1 MVLYLRTGA
10 IIPTAPTG
18 RDHAYLGVSSPTVS
32 EPSQATSAH
41 PRAGSPDEQ
50 WADTAHLL
58 AGCARVR
65 IGTVRA
71 DRSVDY
77 PTRGERKLTLAR
89 PVSPAAVRVYG
100 DDGCCRALFLDLD
113 AKGRHGA
120 ADVERDE
127 AVLQHILAVAGLRSF
142 TDIAPTGGRHIYV
155 PLAKRLPFEVAREI
169 VEALARH
176 APTLDPGPHRSVR
189 TGCIRT
195 PGSAHGAG
203 GYQTLTSSLSSAV
216 DMLRRPNTPT
226 TLAELRGILAAD
238 IAAVRAQRA
247 SLAVPPEAGTF
258 PQGAAPNKLSARVAA
273 IARNGIWDAGR
284 YDSPSAARQAV
295 ITACVR
301 AGWGITDVQR
311 RIGDGTWPALAGMYA
326 RYSPGR
332 RLASLRADWLK
343 AQAFIART
351 PLSTEPGNEPRNHS
365 VHISN
370 TSAPLSQGGADHG
383 WIRTW
388 RAAVSTY
395 ETVRLP
401 GRHWY
406 TARFLLRAI
415 GEAAHKSGSKYVGF
429 GCRSLAEACGADYTT
444 VSVLLHEL
452 QRAGWIDL
460 IEPGRGEMADL
471 YELTLP
477 NDLRESAQGLRW
489 QSGKIFSLRPAFRE
503 LGHVSAFVFEAL
515 EQGRA
520 SSITELVSV
529 TGISRRAVHTSVD
542 LLAAWDLVE
551 RSSDGLRAFPERL
564 GRVAEHLDVFDAI
577 YEQMRRHRAQ
587 RAAWRAWLARFEGA
601 WDEGSDWNA
610 LHSPSAEAPLAME
623 VA

>member
-1 MVLYLRTGA
+1 M
-10 IIPTAPTG
+10 
-18 RDHAYLGVSSPTVS
+18 
-32 EPSQATSAH
+32 
-41 PRAGSPDEQ
+41 
-50 WADTAHLL
+50 
-58 AGCARVR
+58 
-65 IGTVRA
+65 
-71 DRSVDY
+71 
-77 PTRGERKLTLAR
+77 
-89 PVSPAAVRVYG
+89 
-100 DDGCCRALFLDLD
+100 
-113 AKGRHGA
+113 
-120 ADVERDE
+120 
-127 AVLQHILAVAGLRSF
+127 
-142 TDIAPTGGRHIYV
+142 
-155 PLAKRLPFEVAREI
+155 
-169 VEALARH
+169 
-176 APTLDPGPHRSVR
+176 
-189 TGCIRT
+189 
-195 PGSAHGAG
+195 
-203 GYQTLTSSLSSAV
+203 
-216 DMLRRPNTPT
+216 
-226 TLAELRGILAAD
+226 LAAD

-247 SLAVPPEAGTF
+247 DLAAAPEAGAS
-258 PQGAAPNKLSARVAA
+258 PQGTASDKLSARVAA
-273 IARNGIWDAGR
+273 IARNGMWDAGR

-301 AGWGITDVQR
+301 AGWDITDVQR
-311 RIGDGTWPALAGMYA
+311 RISDGTWPALAGMYA
-326 RYSPGR
+326 RYSPSR
-332 RLASLRADWLK
+332 RPASLRADWLK

-351 PLSTEPGNEPRNHS
+351 PQNAEAGTELRNHT

-370 TSAPLSQGGADHG
+370 TSVLVSQGGTDHG

-395 ETVRLP
+395 EVVRLP

-452 QRAGWIDL
+452 QRVGWIDL

-477 NDLRESAQGLRW
+477 SDLRESAERLRW
-489 QSGKIFSLRPAFRE
+489 QRGKIFSLRPAFRE

-542 LLAAWDLVE
+542 LLTAWDLVE

-564 GRVAEHLDVFDAI
+564 GRVAEHLDVFEAI

-587 RAAWRAWLARFEGA
+587 RAAWRAWLARFEDA
-601 WDEGSDWNA
+601 WDEGSDWDEV
-610 LHSPSAEAPLAME
+610 HSPSSDALLAME

>member
-1 MVLYLRTGA
+1 
-10 IIPTAPTG
+10 
-18 RDHAYLGVSSPTVS
+18 VSSPTVS
-32 EPSQATSAH
+32 ELSQASQAH

-58 AGCARVR
+58 AGCDRVR
-65 IGTVRA
+65 IGTIRA
-71 DRSVDY
+71 DRSVNY

-89 PVSPAAVRVYG
+89 PTAPAAVRVYG

-113 AKGRHGA
+113 AKGRHGPL
-120 ADVERDE
+120 DVDRDQ
-127 AVLQHILAVAGLRSF
+127 AVLQRILAVAGLRTF
-142 TDIAPTGGRHIYV
+142 VDVAPTGGRHIYV
-155 PLAKRLPFEVAREI
+155 PLAKRLPFEVAREL

-189 TGCIRT
+189 TGCVRT
-195 PGSAHGAG
+195 PGSTHAAG
-203 GYQTLTSSLSSAV
+203 GHQALTTSLSSAV
-216 DMLRRPNTPT
+216 DVLKRPNPPT
-226 TLAELRGILAAD
+226 AIAELRGMLAGD
-238 IAAVRAQRA
+238 IAAVRAQRHDLTIVA
-247 SLAVPPEAGTF
+247 TPTSDGP
-258 PQGAAPNKLSARVAA
+258 GAPGKLSARVVA
-273 IARNGIWDAGR
+273 IARNGLWDAGR

-301 AGWGITDVQR
+301 AGWDLTDVQR
-311 RIGDGTWPALAGMYA
+311 RISDGTWPALAGMYA
-326 RYSPGR
+326 RYSPAR
-332 RLASLRADWLK
+332 RPVSLRADWLK
-343 AQAFIART
+343 AKAYVDRT
-351 PLSTEPGNEPRNHS
+351 PQSPETSGDVLKNS

-370 TSAPLSQGGADHG
+370 TSALVSQGGDDHG

-415 GEAAHKSGSKYVGF
+415 GEAAHKTGSRYVGF

-452 QRAGWIDL
+452 QRVGWIDL
-460 IEPGRGEMADL
+460 LESARGETADL

-477 NDLRESAQGLRW
+477 HDLRGRSDELRW
-489 QSGKIFSLRPAFRE
+489 QRGKVYSLRPAFRE
-503 LGHVSAFVFEAL
+503 LGHVSAFVFEAV
-515 EQGRA
+515 EQHRA
-520 SSITELVSV
+520 HSITELVTI
-529 TGISRRAVHTSVD
+529 TGISRRAVHTSID
-542 LLAAWDLVE
+542 LLTAWNLVE
-551 RSSDGLRAFPERL
+551 RTDDGLRAFPERL
-564 GRVAEHLDVFDAI
+564 GRVAEHLGVFEAI

-587 RAAWRAWLARFEGA
+587 RATWRAWLARFEGA
-601 WDEGSDWNA
+601 WDEGEHWDA
-610 LHSPSAEAPLAME
+610 LHSPEAETLFATE

>member
-1 MVLYLRTGA
+1 M
-10 IIPTAPTG
+10 
-18 RDHAYLGVSSPTVS
+18 SSPTVS
-32 EPSQATSAH
+32 EPSQASQAH

-58 AGCARVR
+58 AGCDRVR
-65 IGTVRA
+65 IGTIRA

-89 PVSPAAVRVYG
+89 PTAPAAVRVYG

-113 AKGRHGA
+113 AKGRHGPL
-120 ADVERDE
+120 DVDRDQ

-142 TDIAPTGGRHIYV
+142 VDVAPTGGRHIYV
-155 PLAKRLPFEVAREI
+155 PLAKRLPFEVAREL

-195 PGSAHGAG
+195 PGSAHGSG
-203 GYQTLTSSLSSAV
+203 GHQTLTTSLSTAV
-216 DMLRRPNTPT
+216 DALMRPNPPAAV
-226 TLAELRGILAAD
+226 AELRGMLVGD

-247 SLAVPPEAGTF
+247 DLALAVEGTPD
-258 PQGAAPNKLSARVAA
+258 PQPSLEPASAQRTGAPGKLSARIVA
-273 IARNGIWDAGR
+273 IARNGLWDTGR
-284 YDSPSAARQAV
+284 YASPSDARQAV

-301 AGWGITDVQR
+301 AGWQITDVQR
-311 RIGDGTWPALAGMYA
+311 RLNDGTWPALAGMYA
-326 RYSPGR
+326 KYAPKR
-332 RLASLRADWLK
+332 RPVSLRADWAK
-343 AQAFIART
+343 AREFVAHT
-351 PLSTEPGNEPRNHS
+351 PQLPQTSADVRKDS
-365 VHISN
+365 VHTSN
-370 TSAPLSQGGADHG
+370 TSVLLSLGGSAQVDDHG

-388 RAAVSTY
+388 RAAIATY

-415 GEAAHKSGSKYVGF
+415 GEAAHKTGSRYVAF

-460 IEPGRGEMADL
+460 IKPGRGETADL

-477 NDLRESAQGLRW
+477 ADLRDRAEDLRW
-489 QSGKIFSLRPAFRE
+489 QRGKVYSLRPAFRE
-503 LGHVSAFVFEAL
+503 LGHVSAFVFEAI

-520 SSITELVSV
+520 ASITELVAV

-542 LLAAWDLVE
+542 LLSAWELIE
-551 RSSDGLRAFPERL
+551 RRDDGLRAFPERL
-564 GRVAEHLDVFDAI
+564 GRVAEHLGAFEAI

-587 RAAWRAWLARFEGA
+587 RATWRAWLARFEGP
-601 WDEGSDWNA
+601 WDEDEHWDE
-610 LHSPSAEAPLAME
+610 LHSPAAETLFATE